1 MFGYMNEPPEGPLPP
16 PQPQPDPNQALIQG
30 QMQIENLK
38 AQSRMSEA
46 QMKVMADEKAAERK
60 FQMEMIDKQIAREK
74 LQIEREKIAAGD
86 RQTAAKL
93 KSDEDKAAAN
103 LMIQSRK
110 AQEDATQKD
119 RDRAIDL
126 IEREKDRQ
134 AQREATIIKN

>member
-1 MFGYMNEPPEGPLPP
+1 
-16 PQPQPDPNQALIQG
+16 
-30 QMQIENLK
+30 MQIENLK
-38 AQSRMSEA
+38 AQSRMSET
-46 QMKVMADEKAAERK
+46 QMKMMADEKAAERK
-60 FQMEMIDKQIAREK
+60 FQMEMIDKQIDREK

>member
-1 MFGYMNEPPEGPLPP
+1 MNEPPEGPLPP

-38 AQSRMSEA
+38 AQSRMSET
-46 QMKVMADEKAAERK
+46 QMKMMADEKAAERK
-60 FQMEMIDKQIAREK
+60 FQMEMIDKQIDREK